1 MPSAISTVDSKGRI
15 SIPIGLRAKLKL
27 LEGSKVRI
35 LKRRKSLVIIPCSDE
50 DVLEYGQIS
59 VRVGTN
65 KSVKACEAFRAGP
78 SPASGLKRG
87 DYNER

>member
-1 MPSAISTVDSKGRI
+1 M
-15 SIPIGLRAKLKL
+15 
-27 LEGSKVRI
+27 EGSRVKI
-35 LKRRKSLVIIPCSDE
+35 LKRGKSLVIVSCSDE
-50 DVLEYGQIS
+50 DILEYVQIS

-65 KSVKACEAFRAGP
+65 KSVKACEAFRAGS